1 MELASALTVRDV
13 MTSTPV
19 TVKPTESVQ
28 EVVSLMN
35 TRRIGAVLVGEGEQ
49 IAGIF
54 TERDMLKHAADA
66 LGTGWRERPVA
77 DWMTRDPWTIGPEAS
92 WSHAL
97 STMETLHVRH
107 LPVVEDGRIVG
118 ILSARGLMNSYNEF
132 LNRTVDERTRELRQ
146 AYERLQQRDAELQMH
161 MTVAA
166 RLQARLIPGKAPLLP
181 ELVWAAHYE
190 PLDPLGGDYYDF
202 ARPEQRRVGVLIA
215 DASGHSI
222 PAAMVA
228 VMAHTAFHMVTPVTC
243 CPAEVLTGMNEQ
255 LHGLTGEHFVTAFY
269 GVLDLD
275 SRVLTYANAGHP
287 FPYVYRAGSRQ
298 CEKLAARGLML
309 GIMQNNRYDECRV
322 QLQPGD
328 KLLFYTDGVLD
339 CRSESD
345 ETFGADRLETFL
357 GEQGAQPV
365 ARLVK
370 DLAERLASYRGA
382 GAAADDMTILAAEL
396 R

>member
-1 MELASALTVRDV
+1 MELASALTVREV
-13 MTSTPV
+13 MTANPV

-35 TRRIGAVLVGEGEQ
+35 TRRIGAVLVGEGDH
-49 IAGIF
+49 IKGIF
-54 TERDMLKHAADA
+54 TERDMLKNAAEA

-77 DWMTRDPWTIGPEAS
+77 DWMTKDPWTIGPDAT

-107 LPVVEDGRIVG
+107 LPVVEDGKIVG

-132 LNRTVDERTRELRQ
+132 LNRTVEERTRELRQ

-166 RLQARLIPGKAPLLP
+166 RLQARLLPGKPPTVP
-181 ELVWAAHYE
+181 EIAWAGHYE

-202 ARPEQRRVGVLIA
+202 ARPEPRRVGVLIA

-228 VMAHTAFHMVTPVTC
+228 IMAHTAFHMVTPVTC

-269 GVLDLD
+269 GVFDLD
-275 SRVLTYANAGHP
+275 TRVLTYANAGHP
-287 FPYVYRAGSRQ
+287 FPFVYRTESKQ
-298 CEKLAARGLML
+298 CEEVAARGLML
-309 GIMQNNRYDECRV
+309 GIMPDNRYEERRM
-322 QLQPGD
+322 QLSVGD

-339 CRSESD
+339 CRSEKD
-345 ETFGADRLETFL
+345 ETFGADRLEAYL
-357 GEQGAQPV
+357 REYGAESV
-365 ARLVK
+365 DRLVK
-370 DLAERLASYRGA
+370 NLADRLSAYRGER
-382 GAAADDMTILAAEL
+382 AAADDMTLLAAEM